1 MEGERPP
8 LSHQTQQPP
17 LSMMYPEDAQEEKA
31 QDTGVRELRSIS
43 KEVIQDSCIFPYK
56 EKC

>member
-1 MEGERPP
+1 MA
-8 LSHQTQQPP
+8 
-17 LSMMYPEDAQEEKA
+17 YPEDPQEQKA
-31 QDTGVRELRSIS
+31 QDTGSIS